1 MVGTIPGG
9 HCVENKAWED
19 LCTPTCQ
26 DRGPGSSAER
36 PATISVPSTG
46 AEQGGLRHRAAR
58 GSAGPPGWHPHSVSH
73 AALRISPVAGVTF
86 VSYIISTVELN
97 HFGDLLATGDKG
109 GGVVIFQWNKRS
121 RHRRPQTSWRKPVA
135 NANAHPVSSTSVN
148 GDQEWSFLRPA

>member
-109 GGVVIFQWNKRS
+109 GGVVIFQWNKRVLSPSACLLAKYKCHTGLQAHSGYCRRLGQETAFKRS
-121 RHRRPQTSWRKPVA
+121 RC
-135 NANAHPVSSTSVN
+135 
-148 GDQEWSFLRPA
+148 